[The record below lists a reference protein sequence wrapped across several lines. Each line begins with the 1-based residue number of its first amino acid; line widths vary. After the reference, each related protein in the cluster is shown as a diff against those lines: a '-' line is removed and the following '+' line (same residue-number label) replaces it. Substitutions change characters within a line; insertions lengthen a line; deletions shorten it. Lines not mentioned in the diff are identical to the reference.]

1 MIELIPYNSELKK
14 DLIIWIADFYQ
25 FHASLLNKKI
35 ELSETDYK
43 QSEETLK
50 NWLQPS
56 NELYLIKLN
65 QSIVGFL
72 HIGYRGE
79 NVAWIEDIYVD
90 RDYRNKGI
98 ATNAIFLAEEIIKSH
113 EGFTSICFDVV
124 PRNIAALKLYY
135 KLGYDTLSMIT
146 IRKEL
151 YDNNRDKTEKIMGLD
166 FRY

>member
-98 ATNAIFLAEEIIKSH
+98 ATKAIFLAEEIIKSH

-151 YDNNRDKTEKIMGLD
+151 YDNNREKNEKIMGLD

>member
-25 FHASLLNKKI
+25 FHASLLDKKI

-98 ATNAIFLAEEIIKSH
+98 ATKAIFLAEEIIKSH
-113 EGFTSICFDVV
+113 KGFTSICFDVV

-151 YDNNRDKTEKIMGLD
+151 YDNNREKTEKIMGLD

>member
-79 NVAWIEDIYVD
+79 NVAWIEDVYVD

-98 ATNAIFLAEEIIKSH
+98 ATKAIFLAEEIIKSH

-151 YDNNRDKTEKIMGLD
+151 YDNNREKTEKIMGLD